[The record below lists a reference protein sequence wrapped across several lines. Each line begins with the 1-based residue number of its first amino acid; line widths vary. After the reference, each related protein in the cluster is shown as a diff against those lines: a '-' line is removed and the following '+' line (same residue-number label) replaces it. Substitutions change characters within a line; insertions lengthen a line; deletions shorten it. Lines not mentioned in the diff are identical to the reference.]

1 MATVKSIQAASALPA
16 KVIPTGTVTVPFKYV
31 GVTTTNTDVLE
42 CVKLPAGGVVT
53 DFSFQIKNGKASLTG
68 MPKVTQTGAT
78 TDSYNLL
85 QAVATLATGDKEK
98 KKDANKNLPVYTEY
112 SDGAGTVKLPVVSI
126 TFADATITS
135 ADTITGTVTYTLES
149 SAERFEKATDQ

>member
-1 MATVKSIQAASALPA
+1 M
-16 KVIPTGTVTVPFKYV
+16 
-31 GVTTTNTDVLE
+31 
-42 CVKLPAGGVVT
+42 VT
-53 DFSFQIKNGKASLTG
+53 DFSFQIKTGKASLTG

-85 QAVATLATGDKEK
+85 QAVATLATADATK

-135 ADTITGTVTYTLES
+135 DTETITGTVTYTLES
-149 SAERFEKATDQ
+149 SAERFEKASDQ